1 MSRINLQKSDLLD
14 CNELTLVFSFY
25 FIADL
30 YSVSFNLGPTGQGD
44 QRRSSV
50 STRGQDEKRRPSVL
64 NRTHEEQPRSSAG
77 SRPGHEDQRRL
88 SAVSARGQDEQRR
101 SSVVNRTQEDQRRP
115 SAGSR
120 ISYEEQTTRRRSEG
134 KCYAHARN
142 KGSLTSNKRALIGW
156 HFILLFNYERG
167 IAVLVFS
174 R

>member
-1 MSRINLQKSDLLD
+1 MPIICGITSLLFPNPSLSRIKYNLQKSDLL
-14 CNELTLVFSFY
+14 NYNKLTLVFTFY
-25 FIADL
+25 FIVL
-30 YSVSFNLGPTGQGD
+30 YSVSFNLGTTGHGD
-44 QRRSSV
+44 RRRSSV

-64 NRTHEEQPRSSAG
+64 NRTHEEQRRPSAG

-88 SAVSARGQDEQRR
+88 SAVSARGQDEQRL

-142 KGSLTSNKRALIGW
+142 RGSFTRINVHL
-156 HFILLFNYERG
+156 
-167 IAVLVFS
+167 
-174 R
+174 

>member
-25 FIADL
+25 FIVL
-30 YSVSFNLGPTGQGD
+30 IYHLNLGPTGQGD

-64 NRTHEEQPRSSAG
+64 NRTHEEQRRSSAG

-142 KGSLTSNKRALIGW
+142 KGSLTRIKRTYRLAFYPSL
-156 HFILLFNYERG
+156 
-167 IAVLVFS
+167 
-174 R
+174 